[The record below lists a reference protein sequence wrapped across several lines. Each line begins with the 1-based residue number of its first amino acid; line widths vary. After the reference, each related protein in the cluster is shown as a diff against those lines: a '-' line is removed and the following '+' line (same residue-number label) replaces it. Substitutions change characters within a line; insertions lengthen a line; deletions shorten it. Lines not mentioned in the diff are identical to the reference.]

1 MPPAP
6 HAASSHLLQQIPL
19 WRRLPR
25 ELQHAVLERT
35 DVATAVRV
43 QDENMAQLLVKRDLC
58 IADMATQRAWW
69 TAVLETSWLPG
80 AKILLDA
87 YVPYLPVLQED
98 ALAPTPEILQLLL
111 SNEMVLP
118 PDSPISEP
126 GQQLAWQLDNIDTLM
141 TLVCRLSSDTPQRS
155 QMLQQ
160 IRKQRIGLC
169 PRTSD
174 IEALDMCKYK
184 PDLDQVLRCLLPGS
198 AGKQHGVKISTWMQ
212 SKHHPIDLPLIA
224 RHAASTDC
232 LPVLQWAC
240 AQLGDRDLQLEGVAF
255 QHNAVQVLEDMRQS
269 PLWEAARARVRNNPI
284 RDGYMSPT
292 PYNRLDFVTQ
302 AQWLQYISPSL
313 LSGDH
318 FSRPAH
324 VGNLP
329 VLCWLHQHRPDI
341 DCPPDALRYALM
353 ATQTE
358 VVTFLTEHY
367 PTAVASLRHMDC
379 SRCLQV
385 AALRGDVATLDWF
398 LAHHPA
404 VFAEDSIPF
413 NDSLFPPAVWEW
425 LIDHPDHAAWAL
437 GQQIPLSD
445 MYAHFV
451 SRVVSARSKKPLC
464 TRSLYD
470 KLTPR
475 RPRQSGAGYYFA
487 QSAIAA
493 NDIEWLRQVSSDFD
507 TPINRYCDTDLL
519 YETEHLSL
527 LQQLYE
533 EGHLAIPPEAVLR
546 FLVHKNLAG
555 AHWVLRRHWRDD
567 LELHP
572 VMFAQNGH
580 LAILQFVLG
589 KRDMCLQCL
598 VNAAKRAGQ
607 HHVLAWCR
615 DQRRNV

>member
-35 DVATAVRV
+35 NIATTVRV

-111 SNEMVLP
+111 ANEMVLP
-118 PDSPISEP
+118 PDSPIPEP
-126 GQQLAWQLDNIDTLM
+126 GQQLTWQLDNIETLM

-155 QMLQQ
+155 K
-160 IRKQRIGLC
+160 IRG
-169 PRTSD
+169 D
-174 IEALDMCKYK
+174 IEMLDMLKYE
-184 PDLDQVLRCLLPGS
+184 PDIDHVLHCLLPGDES
-198 AGKQHGVKISTWMQ
+198 KQHAVKIAIGLVSQISLTAK
-212 SKHHPIDLPLIA
+212 SPSGSA
-224 RHAASTDC
+224 
-232 LPVLQWAC
+232 
-240 AQLGDRDLQLEGVAF
+240 AQLIRTIHWRALWLALEAG
-255 QHNAVQVLEDMRQS
+255 
-269 PLWEAARARVRNNPI
+269 
-284 RDGYMSPT
+284 
-292 PYNRLDFVTQ
+292 
-302 AQWLQYISPSL
+302 
-313 LSGDH
+313 
-318 FSRPAH
+318 
-324 VGNLP
+324 
-329 VLCWLHQHRPDI
+329 
-341 DCPPDALRYALM
+341 
-353 ATQTE
+353 QTE
-358 VVTFLTEHY
+358 AVTFLTEHY

-404 VFAEDSIPF
+404 VFTAASRPF
-413 NDSLFPPAVWEW
+413 DQSLFPPAVWEW
-425 LIDHPDHAAWAL
+425 LIDHPEHAAWAL
-437 GQQIPLSD
+437 DPQIPHSD
-445 MYAHFV
+445 M
-451 SRVVSARSKKPLC
+451 
-464 TRSLYD
+464 SLYD

-475 RPRQSGAGYYFA
+475 RPRQAGAGYYFA

-493 NDIEWLRQVSSDFD
+493 NDIEWLRQVSSNFD
-507 TPINRYCDTDLL
+507 TPIDRYCDTDLL
-519 YETEHLSL
+519 YKTEHLSL
-527 LQQLYE
+527 LQQLCDQ
-533 EGHLAIPPEAVLR
+533 GHLAIPPDAVLQ
-546 FLVHKNLAG
+546 FLAHENLAG

-572 VMFAQNGH
+572 VMYADDGH
-580 LAILQFVLG
+580 LATLQFVLG

-615 DQRRNV
+615 DQRQDVWTPCESHKA

>member
-43 QDENMAQLLVKRDLC
+43 QDEYMVQLLVKRDLC

-80 AKILLDA
+80 ARILLDA

-111 SNEMVLP
+111 ANEMAFP

-126 GQQLAWQLDNIDTLM
+126 RQQLAWQLDNIETLM
-141 TLVCRLSSDTPQRS
+141 TLKYENSASDYAQEQVLRVLVR
-155 QMLQQ
+155 Q
-160 IRKQRIGLC
+160 G
-169 PRTSD
+169 D

-212 SKHHPIDLPLIA
+212 SKHHPIGLPLIA

-269 PLWEAARARVRNNPI
+269 PLWEAARARVRNSPI

-302 AQWLQYISPSL
+302 AQWLQHISPSL

-329 VLCWLHQHRPDI
+329 VLRWLHQHRPDI

-358 VVTFLTEHY
+358 AVTFLTEHY
-367 PTAVASLRHMDC
+367 PTAVTSLRHMDC

-404 VFAEDSIPF
+404 VFTAASRPF
-413 NDSLFPPAVWEW
+413 DQSLFPPAVWEW
-425 LIDHPDHAAWAL
+425 LIDHPEHAA
-437 GQQIPLSD
+437 
-445 MYAHFV
+445 
-451 SRVVSARSKKPLC
+451 
-464 TRSLYD
+464 SLYD
-470 KLTPR
+470 KLKPR
-475 RPRQSGAGYYFA
+475 RPRQAGAGYYFA

-507 TPINRYCDTDLL
+507 TPINRYCDTGLL
-519 YETEHLSL
+519 YKTEHLSL
-527 LQQLYE
+527 LQQLCDQ
-533 EGHLAIPPEAVLR
+533 GHLAIPPEAVLQ
-546 FLVHKNLAG
+546 FPAHENLAG
-555 AHWVLRRHWRDD
+555 AQWVLRHHWRDD

-615 DQRRNV
+615 DQRRNVWTPCERHTSGCIVEPTVGDLFNVYIAFLAKVI